1 MADEVMPGLGA
12 ALTGTVETPPAPGT
26 VPGSTAAPEVNVD
39 PQAPKLKP
47 EFTEEGQAKAAADAK
62 AAAAAKPSEEVKPAA
77 FADAELKVPEG
88 IVFEGEQR
96 KEFAELAAKFALP
109 QEAAQGLLE
118 YGAKMLKAAAEEPSK
133 LWAATN
139 ESWRKEVAADP
150 DIGGD
155 KLDKVVLPA
164 IGRLFDEYGGD
175 RKALVEALDMTG
187 AGNNPHIIRFL
198 FNAAKALNEGGPVS
212 GNPPGKPAA
221 RPDAAHALYPNLS

>member
-1 MADEVMPGLGA
+1 MADEVMPGLGE
-12 ALTGTVETPPAPGT
+12 ALGGPPSVPVG
-26 VPGSTAAPEVNVD
+26 PGSIPNSNASPEVNVD

-47 EFTEEGQAKAAADAK
+47 EFTEEGQAKAAAEAK
-62 AAAAAKPSEEVKPAA
+62 AEVKPSEEAKPAA

-96 KEFAELAAKFALP
+96 KEFADLAAKFALP

-118 YGAKMLKAAAEEPSK
+118 YGAKMLKAAAEGYSK
-133 LWAATN
+133 PFAELS

-155 KLDKVVLPA
+155 KLGKEVLPA
-164 IGRLFDEYGGD
+164 IGRLFDEYAAD
-175 RKALVEALDMTG
+175 RKALVEALDTTG
-187 AGNNPHIIRFL
+187 AGNNPHIIRLL
-198 FNAAKALNEGGPVS
+198 FKAAKALNEGGPVS
-212 GNPPGKPAA
+212 GNPATAPK